1 MTTGRMFRVKFIS
14 PTTHR
19 GARVR
24 ITDLNDGTRIMLS
37 YDYEKG
43 NITSQ
48 AINHL
53 GANGIPVKYET
64 WSVVDGCT
72 YLFATNFSQKLRKDV

>member
-1 MTTGRMFRVKFIS
+1 MLTGRLFRVDFKS
-14 PTTHR
+14 PTNHR
-19 GARVR
+19 GARVT
-24 ITDLNDGTRIMLS
+24 IEDLNDGTKITLS

-72 YLFATNFSQKLRKDV
+72 YLCATNFAHKLRKDV